1 MTPRPASDLASSNR
15 AGARE
20 TTSTASSSRS
30 SPSAPSS
37 RPSTRS
43 ECATVPGAPQS
54 RARSSSSEASSIAL
68 RFIPS
73 WSSAI
78 AFSELQRAAAGLW

>member
-1 MTPRPASDLASSNR
+1 MPSAASDLASSSR

-30 SPSAPSS
+30 IPSAPSS
-37 RPSTRS
+37 SPSTRS
-43 ECATVPGAPQS
+43 ERATVPGAPQS

-68 RFIPS
+68 RFMPS
-73 WSSAI
+73 WSSAT
-78 AFSELQRAAAGLW
+78 ARSELQRAAAGLW